1 MESYIDIEVLLEKI
15 RLNCVVM
22 NKHHKKRYLYLK
34 GILRYFRIPIICLS
48 GLNSVM
54 SVGLQP
60 YLEQG
65 IISASTCL
73 VSLLCG
79 IIGSIELYLS
89 IQQQM
94 ETELLTSKEYYLLGI
109 DIYKV
114 LSLSIENRNMDI
126 KAYLEETFSNYQKL
140 IEKSCV
146 ISKKIVDKLTPV
158 HDTPEMPSPLP
169 SEQTSYDESINI

>member
-1 MESYIDIEVLLEKI
+1 MEANIDIEGLLEKI

-22 NKHHKKRYLYLK
+22 SKHHKKRYIYLK
-34 GILRYFRIPIICLS
+34 GILRYFRIPIIILS

-60 YLEQG
+60 YVEQG
-65 IISASTCL
+65 LISASTCM

-79 IIGSIELYLS
+79 IIGSVELYLS

-94 ETELLTSKEYYLLGI
+94 ETELMTSKEYYLLGI

-114 LSLSIENRNMDI
+114 LSHTVENRNMDI

-146 ISKKIVDKLTPV
+146 ISKKIVDNLTPLQES
-158 HDTPEMPSPLP
+158 PYLPS
-169 SEQTSYDESINI
+169 SEQTSFNDSINI

>member
-1 MESYIDIEVLLEKI
+1 MESYIDIESLLEKI

-22 NKHHKKRYLYLK
+22 NKHHKKRYIYLK
-34 GILRYFRIPIICLS
+34 GILRYFRIPIIILS

-60 YLEQG
+60 YVEQG
-65 IISASTCL
+65 LISASTCI

-79 IIGSIELYLS
+79 IIGSVELYLS

-94 ETELLTSKEYYLLGI
+94 ETELMTSKEYYLLGI

-114 LSLSIENRNMDI
+114 LSLTVENRNMDI
-126 KAYLEETFSNYQKL
+126 KVMRYWQTLRHLDIDNADILCIMLTLLVGGRRWKWEGN
-140 IEKSCV
+140 
-146 ISKKIVDKLTPV
+146 KKNV
-158 HDTPEMPSPLP
+158 
-169 SEQTSYDESINI
+169 

>member
-1 MESYIDIEVLLEKI
+1 MEANIDIESLLEKI

-22 NKHHKKRYLYLK
+22 NKHHKKRYIYLK
-34 GILRYFRIPIICLS
+34 GILRYFRIPIIILS

-60 YLEQG
+60 YVEQG
-65 IISASTCL
+65 LISASTCI

-79 IIGSIELYLS
+79 IIGSVELYLS

-94 ETELLTSKEYYLLGI
+94 ETELMTSKEYYLLGI

-114 LSLSIENRNMDI
+114 LSLTVENRNMDI

-146 ISKKIVDKLTPV
+146 INKKIVDNLTPLE
-158 HDTPEMPSPLP
+158 DTLPIPS
-169 SEQTSYDESINI
+169 SEQTSFNDAINI

>member
-1 MESYIDIEVLLEKI
+1 
-15 RLNCVVM
+15 
-22 NKHHKKRYLYLK
+22 
-34 GILRYFRIPIICLS
+34 
-48 GLNSVM
+48 M

-146 ISKKIVDKLTPV
+146 ISKKIVDKLTPLQE
-158 HDTPEMPSPLP
+158 TP
-169 SEQTSYDESINI
+169 

>member
-1 MESYIDIEVLLEKI
+1 VVEQVDIESLLEKI

-22 NKHHKKRYLYLK
+22 NKHHKKRFLYLK
-34 GILRYFRIPIICLS
+34 SILRYFRIPIIILS

-60 YLEQG
+60 YVEQG
-65 IISASTCL
+65 LISASTCM

-79 IIGSIELYLS
+79 IIGSVELYLS

-114 LSLSIENRNMDI
+114 LSLSVENRNLDL

-146 ISKKIVDKLTPV
+146 INQKIVDKLTPI
-158 HDTPEMPSPLP
+158 ENALPSPVI
-169 SEQTSYDESINI
+169 SESSSENQINI

>member
-1 MESYIDIEVLLEKI
+1 
-15 RLNCVVM
+15 
-22 NKHHKKRYLYLK
+22 
-34 GILRYFRIPIICLS
+34 
-48 GLNSVM
+48 M

-146 ISKKIVDKLTPV
+146 ISKKIVDKLTPLQE
-158 HDTPEMPSPLP
+158 TPEMPTSLP

>member
-1 MESYIDIEVLLEKI
+1 
-15 RLNCVVM
+15 
-22 NKHHKKRYLYLK
+22 
-34 GILRYFRIPIICLS
+34 
-48 GLNSVM
+48 M

-79 IIGSIELYLS
+79 IIGSIELYLT

-126 KAYLEETFSNYQKL
+126 KAYLEETFSKYQKL

-146 ISKKIVDKLTPV
+146 ISKKIVDKLTPLQ
-158 HDTPEMPSPLP
+158 DAPEMPSQLS